1 MKGMVLKMEIGK
13 HFSITDPKGIN
24 TVIYQVN
31 KTEKEFLNEYP
42 KYTVE
47 RLDFISEIRGEATR
61 KTYFVDE
68 PSPDRKP
75 TCNFIICKGKSCY
88 KYGNIDRR

>member
-1 MKGMVLKMEIGK
+1 MKGMVLKMEMGK

-31 KTEKEFLNEYP
+31 KTEKEFLDEFP

-47 RLDFISEIRGEATR
+47 RLDFTSEIRGDSTR

-68 PSPDRKP
+68 PSPDRQS
-75 TCNFIICKGKSCY
+75 TSNSFVCKRKSSN
-88 KYGNIDRR
+88 KYGDINWR